1 MASPRNS
8 TVPTS
13 TNAESGPPQPTE
25 TLSSLSA
32 AVSESTTLIGKDT
45 DSSSI
50 ASSSAAASSIHNP
63 ALEVDTRNDERSDAD
78 STLDSIRD
86 STTSLRASVYDYVE
100 ENGRTFHKYKEG
112 KYVLPNDA
120 IEQNRLDLQHQMCL
134 ILLEGR
140 LHLAPIGSHP
150 HNVLDVGT
158 GTGIWAIDF
167 ARVTGTDLSP
177 IQPDFV
183 PANCQFEVDDAEDDW
198 TFSAKFDFVHMR
210 GMMTCFSDPRS
221 ILVKAYVA
229 IAPGGYLEMQ
239 DSVFPMHCH
248 DDTLQDTALDVW
260 GKACVE
266 GAAKIGRPWT
276 NTPNYRGWMIELG
289 FEDVKEKIFEVPI
302 NTWPR
307 GRKQKELGLWWQA
320 DLLEALG
327 ASTAI
332 LTRAMGWTPEQV
344 EVHLVQVRKD
354 IKNRAVH
361 GYMPMWTHRLG
372 QEAELYRRRLTKLF
386 GHPCFGPHS
395 WEN

>member
-1 MASPRNS
+1 MSSREESNLPVGTPAVPGEGETIAS
-8 TVPTS
+8 TLATAVPQAPNMT
-13 TNAESGPPQPTE
+13 GP
-25 TLSSLSA
+25 SSYPGSVA
-32 AVSESTTLIGKDT
+32 
-45 DSSSI
+45 SSSI
-50 ASSSAAASSIHNP
+50 ATSSISN
-63 ALEVDTRNDERSDAD
+63 AQLEVDTQNDDRSDVD
-78 STLDSIRD
+78 STFSSIRD

-120 IEQNRLDLQHQMCL
+120 VEQDRLDLQHQMCL

-140 LHLAPIGSHP
+140 LHLAPIGSSP

-167 ARVTGTDLSP
+167 ATKYPSAKVIGTDLSP
-177 IQPDFV
+177 IQPEFV
-183 PANCQFEVDDAEDDW
+183 PSNCQFEVDDAEDDW
-198 TFSAKFDFVHMR
+198 TFSIPFDFIHMR

-221 ILVKAYVA
+221 ILAKAYDA
-229 IAPGGYLEMQ
+229 ITPGGYLEMQ

-248 DDTLQDTALDVW
+248 DDTLEGTALDIW

-302 NTWPR
+302 NTWPK

-320 DLLEALG
+320 DLMDALG
-327 ASTAI
+327 ASMAI

-344 EVHLVQVRKD
+344 ELHLVQVRKD
-354 IKNRAVH
+354 IKNRGVH
-361 GYMPMWTHRLG
+361 GYMPIHIVWGRKPKSAT
-372 QEAELYRRRLTKLF
+372 
-386 GHPCFGPHS
+386 
-395 WEN
+395 ENESTPGET